1 MPGMNPRKMQ
11 QMMRKMGIQQ
21 QEVGAVEVI
30 IKTKDKQLVFS
41 NPSVSK
47 VNMMGQ
53 ETFQLTGNFEELP
66 LSSGPEINTEDI
78 ELVMGQTNATK
89 ERVSELL
96 KQNNGDIA
104 KTILEL
110 SDD

>member
-1 MPGMNPRKMQ
+1 MPAMNSRKMQ

-21 QEVGAVEVI
+21 QELDAVEVI

-41 NPSVSK
+41 NPSISK

-53 ETFQLTGNFEELP
+53 ETFQLTGHFEELP
-66 LSSGPEINTEDI
+66 LSSEPEINNEDI
-78 ELVMGQTNATK
+78 KMVMEQTNATK

-96 KQNNGDIA
+96 KQNNGDLA

-110 SDD
+110 SED